1 MRFGFSCLIA
11 VLLGLAGNSPG
22 HTQQP
27 VGSSLAHERLI
38 EVQEALI
45 WVGALNAEAGQVN
58 QREYEEAVAAWRTKR
73 GSTIVG
79 PLTEGE
85 RASLVDEAARE
96 RLDAVFTLVDDQ
108 ETGVRVRLPLALVPL
123 ERRRALRYGS
133 EWSSPDRSIVIST
146 YRLKQ
151 GTHSIGSWQRYWLDR
166 LVPRVGYQ
174 QLLSDSLV
182 LEGEYDHRP
191 RKDDP
196 VPPGRRE
203 FHLRAYSY
211 RGDIIGVHIDY
222 DPARSTEMERIVN
235 AIGSRFQRDNGWREA
250 FLSRC
255 VEAGAGAAPSSGVT
269 VIYATN
275 RSPLRRDRRSGESL
289 PLGELFE
296 AKQDRRL
303 HLGCIDVAIPRSEA
317 DKARV
322 SVGST
327 TFDAERD
334 YFAGRYEN
342 LIESDEG
349 EPGQLISLV
358 DDRGGG
364 ARRALVFIHGYNV
377 SFADAVARVAQL
389 AKDTAYQGNVFL
401 FSWPSLGAWRA
412 YGADLDQAEQSEP
425 YLESF
430 LRMILN
436 NRNIERLDVVA
447 HSMGSQPTLRVLR
460 LYSRLFEAR
469 ERSERRRRRG
479 WGTLGQV
486 IFAAPDVGRELFR
499 EQVRAILPVADQ
511 ITLYGSPSD
520 CAMQGS
526 RWARYGVRRAG
537 DTAEGALV
545 VDGVDTIEAPG
556 SFTSN
561 VLDSLKSMTWD
572 RVSALLGVYCNHS
585 YFAERTGV
593 LTDIRR
599 LLAGGSQQ
607 DLRPERRAP
616 GVLVPEKTRDG
627 RRYWRLVAR

>member
-1 MRFGFSCLIA
+1 MRALPA
-11 VLLGLAGNSPG
+11 VLLLLVLAGSASAPAIA
-22 HTQQP
+22 QQP
-27 VGSSLAHERLI
+27 ADAALAHERLI
-38 EVQEALI
+38 EVHEALI
-45 WVGALNAEAGQVN
+45 WVGDLNAEAGQVSR
-58 QREYEEAVAAWRTKR
+58 REYEEAIAAWRAR
-73 GSTIVG
+73 HGARTIGV
-79 PLTEGE
+79 LTEAE
-85 RASLVDEAARE
+85 RTALVDEAERE
-96 RLDAVFTLVDDQ
+96 RLNAVFTLVDDQ
-108 ETGVRVRLPLALVPL
+108 ETGVRVRLPLTLVPL
-123 ERRRALRYGS
+123 ERRRPLRYGS

-151 GTHSIGSWQRYWLDR
+151 GTHSIGSWQRYWLER
-166 LVPRVGYQ
+166 LTPRVGYQ
-174 QLLSDSLV
+174 QLLNDSLV

-191 RKDDP
+191 RKDEP
-196 VPPGRRE
+196 VPLGLRQ
-203 FHLRAYSY
+203 FHLRAHTY

-222 DPARSTEMERIVN
+222 DPARAAQMERIVN
-235 AIGSRFQRDNGWREA
+235 AIASRFQRDNGWREA
-250 FLSRC
+250 FLRKCS
-255 VEAGAGAAPSSGVT
+255 GAAAVPGSNGVM
-269 VIYATN
+269 VVYATN
-275 RSPLRRDRRSGESL
+275 RTPLRREPLSAARV
-289 PLGELFE
+289 PLGELYQS
-296 AKQDRRL
+296 KQDGRL
-303 HLGCIDVAIPRSEA
+303 HLGCVEVSVPKGEA

-322 SVGST
+322 NVGSA
-327 TFDAERD
+327 TFDADRDFFAERHE
-334 YFAGRYEN
+334 R

-358 DDRGGG
+358 DDRGGS
-364 ARRALVFIHGYNV
+364 AKRALVFIHGYNV
-377 SFADAVARVAQL
+377 SFAHAAARVAQL
-389 AKDTAYQGNVFL
+389 AKDTGYQGNVFL

-436 NRNIERLDVVA
+436 NPNVERLDVVA

-469 ERSERRRRRG
+469 GGSERRRRRG
-479 WGTLGQV
+479 WGQLGQV

-499 EQVRAILPVADQ
+499 EQVRAILPVAEQ

-537 DTAEGALV
+537 DTADGALV

-556 SFTSN
+556 SFASN
-561 VLDSLKSMTWD
+561 MLESLKSMTWD

-585 YFAERTGV
+585 YFAERPGV

-599 LLAGGSQQ
+599 LLGGGSHE

-616 GVLVPEKTRDG
+616 GVLLPVNTNDG
-627 RRYWRLVAR
+627 RRYWKLGPG

>member
-1 MRFGFSCLIA
+1 MRALP
-11 VLLGLAGNSPG
+11 VLLLVLVLAGA
-22 HTQQP
+22 
-27 VGSSLAHERLI
+27 SSAPAAAQHPNDAALAHERLI
-38 EVQEALI
+38 EVHEALI
-45 WVGALNAEAGQVN
+45 WVGVLNAEAGQVN
-58 QREYEEAVAAWRTKR
+58 QSEYQEAITTWRAR
-73 GSTIVG
+73 QGSPTTG
-79 PLTEGE
+79 PLTEAE
-85 RASLVDEAARE
+85 RVALVDAAGKE
-96 RLDAVFTLVDDQ
+96 RLNAVFTLVDDQ

-151 GTHSIGSWQRYWLDR
+151 GTHSIGSWQRYWLER
-166 LVPRVGYQ
+166 LAPRVGYQ
-174 QLLSDSLV
+174 QLLNDSLV

-191 RKDDP
+191 RKDEP
-196 VPPGRRE
+196 VPLGLRQ
-203 FHLRAYSY
+203 FHLRAHAY

-222 DPARSTEMERIVN
+222 DPARAAQMERIVN
-235 AIGSRFQRDNGWREA
+235 AIASRFQRDNGWREA
-250 FLSRC
+250 FLRKCS
-255 VEAGAGAAPSSGVT
+255 GAAAAAASNGVM
-269 VIYATN
+269 VVYATN
-275 RSPLRRDRRSGESL
+275 RTPLARERLSGKRL
-289 PLGELFE
+289 ALGELYQ
-296 AKQDRRL
+296 AKQDGRL
-303 HLGCIDVAIPRSEA
+303 HLGCVEVSVPA
-317 DKARV
+317 DDAEKARFN
-322 SVGST
+322 VGSA
-327 TFDAERD
+327 TFDAARDFYAERHE
-334 YFAGRYEN
+334 R
-342 LIESDEG
+342 LIESDDG

-364 ARRALVFIHGYNV
+364 AKRALVFIHGYNV
-377 SFADAVARVAQL
+377 SFAHAAARVAQL
-389 AKDTAYQGNVFL
+389 AKDTGYQGNVFL

-436 NRNIERLDVVA
+436 NRNVERLDVVA

-469 ERSERRRRRG
+469 GGEGRRRRG
-479 WGTLGQV
+479 WGQLGQV

-499 EQVRAILPVADQ
+499 EQVRAILPVAEQ

-556 SFTSN
+556 SFASN
-561 VLDSLKSMTWD
+561 IMESLKTMTWD

-585 YFAERTGV
+585 YFAERPGV

-599 LLAGGSQQ
+599 LLGGGSHR

-616 GVLVPEKTRDG
+616 GVLVPADTRDG
-627 RRYWRLVAR
+627 RRYWKLVAG